1 MPQQL
6 LIYSGWIGAKESDR
20 AELEKIGVEL
30 PGRWNPIGT
39 FDHVRMTAQVY
50 KVFCVRWNGRGVW
63 GLIGRKELVYTQEE
77 LGGEDVPF

>member
-1 MPQQL
+1 MPQQV
-6 LIYSGWIGAKESDR
+6 LIYKGWIGAKQSDR

-30 PGRWNPIGT
+30 PPTWNPIGT
-39 FDHVRMTAQVY
+39 FDGVRMTVAVY
-50 KVFCVRWNGRGVW
+50 KVFRERWNGRGVW